1 VSVTVDSATGARAAT
16 EPSDATCLPEWP
28 RLLDGT
34 ELLGPVAGSGL
45 REPPCLVRRSDGQIV
60 QLSRLLYV
68 IASCMDGGDL
78 ASVAAAAS
86 ARLNRRIAPE
96 LIAHVAEQKLA
107 PVGLVAHR
115 DGSVAGLERRNAV
128 LALRFRTGILPERVV
143 NVIAKWLRALFRPP
157 VVIAALAALVAVD
170 AWLVTSHG
178 IGAGL
183 KTLIS
188 NPALALALF
197 PLLIVSFVFH
207 ECGHATACRY
217 SGARPGRIGI
227 GLYLIWPAFY
237 TDVTDSYRLS
247 KAGRLRTDL
256 GGVYFNALFALAAAI
271 GYLATAYKPLLI
283 VVVGQQLIMLNQFIP
298 WMRLDGY
305 HIVSDL
311 IGVSDLFTR
320 IKPVLAG
327 LLPRRRPDP
336 RVTELKPWARVLVTT
351 WVLTTVAALLAT
363 VVVVAV
369 NAGSYLRRAWDSLI
383 VQVDG
388 IAHAWQIG
396 SLVDLLSGTIGS
408 AMLLT
413 PVAGIALSYL
423 LLCRRTGASLAL
435 HHARRHS
442 RARGRRSGVYAGSAK
457 RHPPLQ
463 SANPPPVR

>member
-1 VSVTVDSATGARAAT
+1 MNVTVERVPAAAPAA
-16 EPSDATCLPEWP
+16 ERHDDASPPGWP

-45 REPPCLVRRSDGQIV
+45 REPPYLVRRSDGQIV

-78 ASVAAAAS
+78 AAIAATAG

-96 LIAHVAEQKLA
+96 HIAHVAEQKFA

-115 DGSVAGLERRNAV
+115 DGSMPGLERRNAL
-128 LALRFRTGILPERVV
+128 LALRFRTGIVPERVV
-143 NVIAKWLRALFRPP
+143 NIVAGRLRALFLTP
-157 VVIAALAALVAVD
+157 VVIAALAALLAVD

-188 NPALALALF
+188 NPTLALALF

-207 ECGHATACRY
+207 ECGHATACRF

-227 GLYLIWPAFY
+227 GIYLIWPAFY

-247 KAGRLRTDL
+247 RAGRLRTDL
-256 GGVYFNALFALAAAI
+256 GGVYFNALFALAAMCA
-271 GYLATAYKPLLI
+271 YLATAYKPLLI
-283 VVVGQQLIMLNQFIP
+283 VVVGQQLMMLNQFIP

-311 IGVSDLFTR
+311 VGVSDLFTR

-327 LLPRRRPDP
+327 LLPRRPRGD
-336 RVTELKPWARVLVTT
+336 RVTELKPWARVVVTT

-363 VVVVAV
+363 VVVVV
-369 NAGSYLRRAWDSLI
+369 INAGSYLRRAWDSLI

-388 IAHAWQIG
+388 IAHAWRIG

-408 AMLLT
+408 AMLLM
-413 PVAGIALSYL
+413 PVVGIALSYL
-423 LLCRRTGASLAL
+423 LLCRRMGTSLAV
-435 HHARRHS
+435 R
-442 RARGRRSGVYAGSAK
+442 RARLSSAARQHNAADLRSQPNEPTPRLRSA
-457 RHPPLQ
+457 
-463 SANPPPVR
+463 AT